1 MNATTLP
8 SVGPYT
14 FVSAD
19 VTRGRYRLVVY
30 GAYNAFGLIGSE
42 KNGIAV
48 LDNEAR
54 CVVADELFIADS
66 GYFGPNKA
74 QTRGLRTLLTCS
86 PKEFCDIVN
95 NSGRNRH
102 DIKPSTVPA
111 AKPAFELV

>member
-1 MNATTLP
+1 MNATHLP

-30 GAYNAFGLIGSE
+30 GAFNAFGLIGSE

-48 LDNEAR
+48 LDNEDR

-66 GYFGPNKA
+66 GYFGPSKA
-74 QTRGLRTLLTCS
+74 QAEGLRRLLTCS
-86 PKEFCDIVN
+86 PTDFCNIIN
-95 NSGRNRH
+95 SSGRNRH
-102 DIKPSTVPA
+102 NITPDTVAP